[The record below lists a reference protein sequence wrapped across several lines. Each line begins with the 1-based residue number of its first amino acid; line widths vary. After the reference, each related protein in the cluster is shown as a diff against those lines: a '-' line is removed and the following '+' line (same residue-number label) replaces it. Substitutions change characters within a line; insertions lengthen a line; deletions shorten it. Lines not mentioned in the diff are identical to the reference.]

1 MTPSGEP
8 GKRLAEFTGMNGCS
22 AHQNDSKPSS
32 SAFRA
37 MKPTSTWY
45 AGSGTEMPMFMT
57 AGLRR
62 ESTQRLAKGGRDV
75 GGGTVPG
82 RDEPPHRHEAVDH
95 SAIVDVV
102 DLAVR
107 VGEPRREGRALVAQ
121 RVEPR
126 GDDERRRKTRQ
137 RRRAQRRDAP
147 VLRLARR
154 FQVVVR
160 EPAH

>member
-45 AGSGTEMPMFMT
+45 AGSGTELPMFMT

-62 ESTQRLAKGGRDV
+62 ESTQRLAKGGRDA

-82 RDEPPHRHEAVDH
+82 RDERPPRHEAVDH
-95 SAIVDVV
+95 SAIVAVV
-102 DLAVR
+102 DRAVR
-107 VGEPRREGRALVAQ
+107 AGGRPPAGRAPAAP
-121 RVEPR
+121 RV
-126 GDDERRRKTRQ
+126 G
-137 RRRAQRRDAP
+137 AP
-147 VLRLARR
+147 G
-154 FQVVVR
+154 
-160 EPAH
+160 EHH